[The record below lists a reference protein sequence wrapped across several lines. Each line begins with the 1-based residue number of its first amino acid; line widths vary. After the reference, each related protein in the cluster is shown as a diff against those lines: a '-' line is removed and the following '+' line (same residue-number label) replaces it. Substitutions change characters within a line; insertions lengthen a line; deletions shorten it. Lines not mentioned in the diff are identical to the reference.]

1 MSKAKTCAAT
11 VLVERHPGP
20 PAFEILS
27 LHFPDGG
34 TAVTIGDILARL
46 GIAVKDRDRVKI
58 TASRLPAE
66 SGRQR
71 K

>member
-1 MSKAKTCAAT
+1 MSKAKSCAGT
-11 VLVERHPGP
+11 VLVDRHPGP
-20 PAFEILS
+20 PAYEILS
-27 LHFPDGG
+27 VHFPDGG

-58 TASRLPAE
+58 TVSRLPAG
-66 SGRQR
+66 SGRKR